1 MSSPE
6 ITVHVIPASHPCR
19 TVLEAV
25 RLKRVEHE
33 LVVLGPGEH
42 NAVIEDIYGEGKQT
56 APGVTIDGRSAHG
69 SRAAL
74 ALLEQAVPEPA
85 LYPQERGE
93 EIREAERWGDEEL
106 QDLGRWFTWGTLQFR
121 PEYFA
126 TYSGGEVLD
135 PVGTD
140 YAIRFIRA
148 AWRYH
153 DLSAARLAEGLAGFP
168 AKLDRVDE
176 LIGSGLLDG
185 EQPNAADLQIGATI
199 RIILTVADIAPLIA
213 GRPAERMARRWFPDY
228 DGLVP
233 PNALPE
239 GWVPG

>member
-6 ITVHVIPASHPCR
+6 ITVHVIPASPPCR
-19 TVLEAV
+19 TVQEAV

-33 LVVLGPGEH
+33 LVVLAPGEH

-56 APGVTIDGRSAHG
+56 APGVTIDGKTAHG
-69 SRAAL
+69 SRPAL
-74 ALLEQAVPEPA
+74 ELLDQAVPEPP
-85 LYPQERGE
+85 LYPRERGE

-106 QDLGRWFTWGTLQFR
+106 QDLGRWFTWGPLHFR

-135 PVGTD
+135 PAGTD

-153 DLSAARLAEGLAGFP
+153 DLNASKLAEGLAGFP
-168 AKLDRVDE
+168 AKLDHVDE
-176 LIGSGLLDG
+176 LIAEGILDG
-185 EQPNAADLQIGATI
+185 ERPNAADLQIGATI
-199 RIILTVADIAPLIA
+199 RVILTAGDIAPLIE
-213 GRPAERMARRWFPDY
+213 GRPAERLARRWFRDY
-228 DGLVP
+228 DGSIP
-233 PNALPE
+233 AGALPE